1 MIDEIKLSKHTEPD
15 EETPKT
21 EISQLEEDFEDSVE
35 EMEHFWNKF
44 KKEIDKIVNG
54 QYKDMFQ
61 NQDQSLLVDVYVK
74 PHLLRIK
81 ALIL

>member
-1 MIDEIKLSKHTEPD
+1 
-15 EETPKT
+15 
-21 EISQLEEDFEDSVE
+21 
-35 EMEHFWNKF
+35 MEHFWNKF

-61 NQDQSLLVDVYVK
+61 NQDQSILVDVYVK